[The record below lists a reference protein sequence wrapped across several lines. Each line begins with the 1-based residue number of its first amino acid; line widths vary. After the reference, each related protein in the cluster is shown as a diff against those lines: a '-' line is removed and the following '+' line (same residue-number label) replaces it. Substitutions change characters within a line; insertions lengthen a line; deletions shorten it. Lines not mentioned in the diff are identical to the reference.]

1 MPLYRLLLGFS
12 CSQPPAQRI
21 ARTLGVG
28 VEAHFRLEALVLEV
42 LFVRVEP
49 FVGYLPKNHLR
60 FGVSIFRFRVSGFDF
75 QVWGLGFRVS
85 GFGFR
90 FRFSVYGLVGVEPF
104 VGHLPEN
111 HLR

>member
-1 MPLYRLLLGFS
+1 MFGNKLPISGF
-12 CSQPPAQRI
+12 
-21 ARTLGVG
+21 G

-90 FRFSVYGLVGVEPF
+90 FRVQC
-104 VGHLPEN
+104 
-111 HLR
+111 LRARGG